1 MWNCN
6 PLVIV
11 PNAELIR
18 RGLARDDL
26 FTVVH
31 EQFLTDTARYADIVL
46 PATTQIEAT
55 DVVHA
60 WGHLWMG
67 WNEAAIEPLGESCS
81 NTELFRRLAAAMG
94 LDEPALFDDD
104 ETLLRRRA
112 RRRRSTSTSCA
123 RVGWM
128 RVPYPEDGRP
138 WGDGVFPTPSGKVE
152 LVSERAGARSAS
164 RRCRRSSPPREG
176 PHGDAE
182 LRRRASRCSC

>member
-31 EQFLTDTARYADIVL
+31 EQFLSDTARYADIVL
-46 PATTQIEAT
+46 PATTQIENT
-55 DVVHA
+55 DVVLA

-67 WNEAAIEPLGESCS
+67 WNEPAIAPLGEACS

-94 LDEPALFDDD
+94 FDEPALFDDD
-104 ETLLRRRA
+104 ATLLAQALGQQGRPRRA
-112 RRRRSTSTSCA
+112 AARR
-123 RVGWM
+123 M
-128 RVPYPEDGRP
+128 
-138 WGDGVFPTPSGKVE
+138 
-152 LVSERAGARSAS
+152 GARAVPG
-164 RRCRRSSPPREG
+164 RRPAVG
-176 PHGDAE
+176 FG
-182 LRRRASRCSC
+182 